1 MAKFVFVTGGVVSAL
16 GKGIASASLGNLLK
30 ARGLNVI
37 LQKFDPYLNVDPG
50 TMSPFQHGE
59 VYVLEDGAECDLDLG
74 HYERFTDTN
83 LSQINNLTSGR
94 VYETILAKE
103 RKGEYLGRTV
113 QVIPHVTD
121 EIKRRILLPARE
133 NPDVDVIITEIGGTV
148 GDIESLPFLE
158 AIRQFRLEQPI
169 KDSASVHLTLVP
181 YIAAAGE
188 IKTKPTQHSV
198 RELRSIGIQ
207 PDFLMCRA
215 DHAIGEDARRKIALF
230 CNLPFEH
237 VFDGRDVRSIYQV
250 PLVLHEQHFDRLLC
264 ERLGLETPEPD
275 LGDWERMVS
284 VLVNPPDTVRI
295 AIVGKYIELK
305 DAYKSISESFIHAGI
320 PNHVGVEQVWVDSE
334 TLEGGEVGDR
344 RLQEI
349 FADCHGIL
357 VPGGFGDR
365 GIPGKVN
372 AIRYARENR
381 IPFFGICLGLQCAM
395 IEMGRDLVGL
405 DMAGSAEFDASTP
418 HPVIH
423 LMESQKGVTQKGG
436 TMRLGA
442 YPCVIKPNSR
452 AYHCYGELEI
462 SERHRHRFEV
472 NNSYR
477 PAFEEAGVVFSGLSP
492 DGELVEMLELP
503 THPFFVAVQ
512 FHPELK
518 SRPRRPHPLFRE
530 FVAAA
535 IDHQKIAREDA
546 RLREEARRNEQK
558 ADRKAGAAEIRSEDT
573 AAG

>member
-59 VYVLEDGAECDLDLG
+59 VFVLEDGAECDLDLG

-83 LSQINNLTSGR
+83 LNQDNNLTAGR
-94 VYETILAKE
+94 VYETILARE

-121 EIKRRILLPARE
+121 EIKRRIQLSAQQ
-133 NPDVDVIITEIGGTV
+133 NPDVDVVITEIGGTV
-148 GDIESLPFLE
+148 GDIEGQPFLE
-158 AIRQFRLEQPI
+158 AIRQFRLEQPVE
-169 KDSASVHLTLVP
+169 DTASVHLTLVP
-181 YIAAAGE
+181 YIDAAGE

-207 PDFLMCRA
+207 PDFLVCRA
-215 DHAIGEDARRKIALF
+215 KEPIGDDARRKIALF
-230 CNLPFEH
+230 CNLPADH
-237 VFDGRDVRSIYQV
+237 VFDAKDAESIYEV
-250 PLVLHEQHFDRLLC
+250 PLNLHQQGLDAVVC
-264 ERLGLETPEPD
+264 ERLGLETQAPD
-275 LGDWERMVS
+275 VSEWEKMVQ
-284 VLVNPPDTVRI
+284 VLLNPPERVRI

-305 DAYKSISESFIHAGI
+305 DAYKSIIESFIHAGI
-320 PNHVGVEQVWVDSE
+320 PNHAAVEQVWVDSE
-334 TLEGGEVGDR
+334 SLEGEEVGER
-344 RLQEI
+344 KMAEM

-365 GIPGKVN
+365 GIQGKVN
-372 AIRYARENR
+372 AIRFARENG
-381 IPFFGICLGLQCAM
+381 IPFLGICLGLQCAL
-395 IEMGRDLVGL
+395 IEIGRDVVGL
-405 DMAGSAEFDASTP
+405 EMAGSAEFDASTP

-423 LMESQKGVTQKGG
+423 LMDSQKGIANLGG

-442 YPCVIKPNSR
+442 YPCEVKKGSL
-452 AYHCYGELEI
+452 AADLYGQIEI
-462 SERHRHRFEV
+462 SERHRHRYEV
-472 NNSYR
+472 NNAYR
-477 PAFEEAGVVFSGLSP
+477 ARFEEAGVVFSGLSP
-492 DGELVEMLELP
+492 DGNLVEIVEYP
-503 THPFFVAVQ
+503 DHPFFLAVQ

-518 SRPRRPHPLFRE
+518 SRPRRAHPLFRGL
-530 FVAAA
+530 VAAA
-535 IDHQKIAREDA
+535 LQRQS
-546 RLREEARRNEQK
+546 RQ
-558 ADRKAGAAEIRSEDT
+558 AET

>member
-1 MAKFVFVTGGVVSAL
+1 MAKYVFVTGGVVSAR
-16 GKGIASASLGNLLK
+16 GKGIASASLGNLLR
-30 ARGLNVI
+30 ARGLKVV

-59 VYVLEDGAECDLDLG
+59 VFVLDDGAECDLDLG

-83 LSQINNLTSGR
+83 LAQIHNLTCGR

-121 EIKRRILLPARE
+121 EIKRRILLPAQSD
-133 NPDVDVIITEIGGTV
+133 PTVDVVITEIGGTV

-158 AIRQFRLEQPI
+158 AIRQFRLESEPE
-169 KDSASVHLTLVP
+169 DSASLHLTLVP

-207 PDFLMCRA
+207 PDFLMCRTSQP
-215 DHAIGEDARRKIALF
+215 IGEEARRKIALF
-230 CNLPFEH
+230 CNLPYAN
-237 VFDGRDVRSIYQV
+237 VIDGRDVASIYEV
-250 PLVLHEQHFDRLLC
+250 PLTMHEQDFDRLLC
-264 ERLGLETPEPD
+264 KRLGLVTPEPD
-275 LGDWERMVS
+275 LTEWRRMVG
-284 VLVNPPDTVRI
+284 LILNPPDRVRI

-305 DAYKSISESFIHAGI
+305 DAYKSISEAFIHAGI
-320 PNHVGVEQVWVDSE
+320 PNHAGVDQVWIDSE
-334 TLEGGEVGDR
+334 SLEAPDVGDA
-344 RLQEI
+344 RLREI
-349 FADCHGIL
+349 FAGCHGIL

-372 AIRYARENR
+372 AIRFAREQG
-381 IPFFGICLGLQCAM
+381 IPFLGICLGLQCAM
-395 IEMGRDLVGL
+395 IEIGRDVVGL
-405 DMAGSAEFDASTP
+405 ERAGSAEFDPGTP

-423 LMESQKGVTQKGG
+423 LMEKQKGIVNLGG

-442 YPCVIKPNSR
+442 YPCQIASDTLAHR
-452 AYHCYGELEI
+452 CYGRAEI
-462 SERHRHRFEV
+462 SERHRHRYEV
-472 NNSYR
+472 NNDYR
-477 PAFEEAGVVFSGLSP
+477 DVFTRAGVVFSGTSP
-492 DGELVEMLELP
+492 DGQLVEIMELP
-503 THPFFVAVQ
+503 GHPFFIAVQ

-518 SRPRRPHPLFRE
+518 SRPRRPHPLFRA

-535 IDHQKIAREDA
+535 LGHRDVASGQTHEK
-546 RLREEARRNEQK
+546 
-558 ADRKAGAAEIRSEDT
+558 

>member
-1 MAKFVFVTGGVVSAL
+1 MAKYVFVTGGVVSAL

-30 ARGLNVI
+30 ARGLKVV

-59 VYVLEDGAECDLDLG
+59 VFVLDDGAECDLDLG
-74 HYERFTDTN
+74 HYERFTDTD
-83 LSQINNLTSGR
+83 LAQIHNLTSGR

-121 EIKRRILLPARE
+121 EIKRRILLPAQSD
-133 NPDVDVIITEIGGTV
+133 PSVDVVITEIGGTV

-158 AIRQFRLEQPI
+158 AIRQFRLESEPE
-169 KDSASVHLTLVP
+169 DTASLHLTLVP

-207 PDFLMCRA
+207 PDFLMCRTSQP
-215 DHAIGEDARRKIALF
+215 IGEEARRKIALF
-230 CNLPFEH
+230 CNLPYAN
-237 VFDGRDVRSIYQV
+237 VIDGRDVASIYEV
-250 PLVLHEQHFDRLLC
+250 PLTMHEQDFDRLLC
-264 ERLGLETPEPD
+264 KKLALVTPEPD
-275 LGDWERMVS
+275 LTEWRRMVG
-284 VLVNPPDTVRI
+284 LILNPPDRVRI

-305 DAYKSISESFIHAGI
+305 DAYKSVSEAFIHAGI
-320 PNHVGVEQVWVDSE
+320 PNHVGVDQVWVDSE
-334 TLEGGEVGDR
+334 SLEGPDVGDA
-344 RLQEI
+344 RLREI
-349 FADCHGIL
+349 FAGCHGIL

-372 AIRYARENR
+372 AVRFAREQG
-381 IPFFGICLGLQCAM
+381 IPFLGICLGLQCAM
-395 IEMGRDLVGL
+395 IEIGRDIVGL
-405 DMAGSAEFDASTP
+405 ERAGSAEFDPGTP

-423 LMESQKGVTQKGG
+423 LMEKQKGIVNLGG

-442 YPCVIKPNSR
+442 YPCQIEPDTLAHR
-452 AYHCYGELEI
+452 CYGRLEI
-462 SERHRHRFEV
+462 SERHRHRYEV
-472 NNSYR
+472 NNDYR
-477 PAFEEAGVVFSGLSP
+477 EVFARAGVVFSGLSP
-492 DGELVEMLELP
+492 DGLLAEIIELP
-503 THPFFVAVQ
+503 GHPFFIAAQ

-518 SRPRRPHPLFRE
+518 SRPRRPHPLFRA

-535 IDHQKIAREDA
+535 VGHRDGKSSP
-546 RLREEARRNEQK
+546 
-558 ADRKAGAAEIRSEDT
+558 AAES

>member
-16 GKGIASASLGNLLK
+16 GKGIASASLGNLLR

-59 VYVLEDGAECDLDLG
+59 VFVLEDGAECDLDLG

-83 LSQINNLTSGR
+83 LDQNNNLTAGR

-121 EIKRRILLPARE
+121 EIKRRIQLPATVH
-133 NPDVDVIITEIGGTV
+133 PDVDVVITEIGGTV

-158 AIRQFRLEQPI
+158 AIRQFRLENPLL
-169 KDSASVHLTLVP
+169 DTTSVHLTLVP
-181 YIAAAGE
+181 YIEAAGE

-215 DHAIGEDARRKIALF
+215 AHPIGEDARRKIALF
-230 CNLPFEH
+230 CNLPAEH
-237 VFDGRDVRSIYQV
+237 VFDAQDAPTIYQV
-250 PLVLHEQHFDRLLC
+250 PCNLHEQDFDRLLC
-264 ERLGLETPEPD
+264 ERLGLETEEPD
-275 LGDWERMVS
+275 LAEWKRMVQ
-284 VLVNPPDTVRI
+284 VILNPPDHVRI

-305 DAYKSISESFIHAGI
+305 DAYKSITESFIHAGI
-320 PNHVGVEQVWVDSE
+320 PNHAGVEQVWVDSE
-334 TLEGGEVGDR
+334 SLEGEEVGDR
-344 RLQEI
+344 RLEEI
-349 FADCHGIL
+349 FDGCHGIL

-365 GIPGKVN
+365 GIQGKVN
-372 AIRYARENR
+372 AIRYAREKN
-381 IPFFGICLGLQCAM
+381 IPFLGICLGLQCAL
-395 IEMGRDLVGL
+395 IEIGRDLVGL

-423 LMESQKGVTQKGG
+423 LMEEQKGIANLGG

-442 YPCVIKPNSR
+442 YPCLLKGGSQV
-452 AYHCYGELEI
+452 AGMYGASEI
-462 SERHRHRFEV
+462 SERHRHRYEV
-472 NNSYR
+472 NNAYR
-477 PAFEEAGVVFSGLSP
+477 ERFEKAGVVFSGLSP
-492 DGELVEMLELP
+492 DGQLVEIMEFP
-503 THPFFVAVQ
+503 EHPFFVAVQ

-518 SRPRRPHPLFRE
+518 SRPRQAHPLFRE
-530 FVAAA
+530 LVAAA
-535 IDHQKIAREDA
+535 LARQLSIQDPAAE
-546 RLREEARRNEQK
+546 
-558 ADRKAGAAEIRSEDT
+558 RKAESR
-573 AAG
+573 

>member
-1 MAKFVFVTGGVVSAL
+1 MAKYVFVTGGVVSAL

-30 ARGLNVI
+30 ARGLKVV

-59 VYVLEDGAECDLDLG
+59 VFVLDDGAECDLDLG
-74 HYERFTDTN
+74 HYERFTDTD
-83 LSQINNLTSGR
+83 LAQIHNLTSGR

-103 RKGEYLGRTV
+103 RRGEYLGRTV

-121 EIKRRILLPARE
+121 EIKRRIMLPAQSD
-133 NPDVDVIITEIGGTV
+133 PTVDVVITEIGGTV

-158 AIRQFRLEQPI
+158 AIRQFRLENEPE
-169 KDSASVHLTLVP
+169 DSASLHLTLVP

-207 PDFLMCRA
+207 PDFLMCRTSQP
-215 DHAIGEDARRKIALF
+215 IGEDARRKIALF
-230 CNLPFEH
+230 CNLPYAN
-237 VFDGRDVRSIYQV
+237 VIDGRDVASIYEV
-250 PLVLHEQHFDRLLC
+250 PLTMHEQDFDRLLC
-264 ERLGLETPEPD
+264 KRLGLATPEPD
-275 LGDWERMVS
+275 LSEWRRMVGL
-284 VLVNPPDTVRI
+284 VLNPPSRVRI

-305 DAYKSISESFIHAGI
+305 DAYKSISEAFIHAGI
-320 PNHVGVEQVWVDSE
+320 PNQVGVEQVWVDSE
-334 TLEGGEVGDR
+334 SLEGPDADDDRLREV
-344 RLQEI
+344 
-349 FADCHGIL
+349 FAGCHGIL

-372 AIRYARENR
+372 AVRFAREQGL
-381 IPFFGICLGLQCAM
+381 PFFGICLGLQCAM
-395 IEMGRDLVGL
+395 IEIGRDLVGL
-405 DMAGSAEFDASTP
+405 ERAGSAEFDPGTP

-423 LMESQKGVTQKGG
+423 LMEKQRGIVNLGG

-442 YPCVIKPNSR
+442 YPCQVEAGTLAHR
-452 AYHCYGELEI
+452 CYGRLEI
-462 SERHRHRFEV
+462 SERHRHRYEV
-472 NNSYR
+472 NNDYR
-477 PAFEEAGVVFSGLSP
+477 AAFTAAGVVFSGLSP
-492 DGELVEMLELP
+492 DGQLAEIIELP
-503 THPFFVAVQ
+503 GHPFFIAAQ

-518 SRPRRPHPLFRE
+518 SRPRRPHPLFRA

-535 IDHQKIAREDA
+535 VAHRDGHASP
-546 RLREEARRNEQK
+546 
-558 ADRKAGAAEIRSEDT
+558 AAES